1 MYYVW
6 CINDFF
12 VLKRHIYSKK
22 SSVQYRNRYCIV
34 DRYCRDFNQKEYMN
48 YFFQNI
54 INQISVKK
62 IVQKIS
68 FLLLSGY

>member
-54 INQISVKK
+54 INQINQKVKK

-68 FLLLSGY
+68 FFWY